1 VLSILDLFYYCPEM
15 YGMHSDLVTKRER
28 SRKSPES
35 QNRAELDSKI
45 PKIKRHSSRRI
56 KKYTFRISEVAQVQ
70 LIISTTVNSRTSS
83 EFPQTHIHPPR
94 YHSNHTLC
102 CLLQNHIP
110 VPKPPFPSHSSQLP
124 TVLKPIAFKS
134 LRRSLPLFA
143 FPHPHQ
149 PTILA
154 LISIPHSRTP
164 MLSAHVNTN
173 AKSRSPHL
181 SHRER
186 ITPPM
191 NRLSRT
197 LALGFGVGRAWG
209 SFDIFLRWKRW
220 DLRCL
225 VLASMFRIT
234 DVCGADTCVGP
245 MYAYI
250 HRTLFIDLIFQI
262 LISRD
267 VDIQCTWNGA
277 MVPNQT
283 SLAWYPESYLTGP
296 SVWKAGQRVCGKV
309 HCHNSHVDCRA
320 WLYVRNMAGKGPP

>member
-70 LIISTTVNSRTSS
+70 LIISTTVSSRTSS

-143 FPHPHQ
+143 FPIHTNRRSLPSSAF
-149 PTILA
+149 PT
-154 LISIPHSRTP
+154 RE
-164 MLSAHVNTN
+164 
-173 AKSRSPHL
+173 
-181 SHRER
+181 HR
-186 ITPPM
+186 
-191 NRLSRT
+191 
-197 LALGFGVGRAWG
+197 
-209 SFDIFLRWKRW
+209 
-220 DLRCL
+220 C
-225 VLASMFRIT
+225 FRH
-234 DVCGADTCVGP
+234 
-245 MYAYI
+245 M
-250 HRTLFIDLIFQI
+250 
-262 LISRD
+262 
-267 VDIQCTWNGA
+267 
-277 MVPNQT
+277 
-283 SLAWYPESYLTGP
+283 
-296 SVWKAGQRVCGKV
+296 
-309 HCHNSHVDCRA
+309 
-320 WLYVRNMAGKGPP
+320 